1 MTVAE
6 LEADGKTAGEVALWH
21 FDEETGEWTK
31 LLTSYTIVDGIVYF
45 EAITNDFSPFAIIYE
60 DEPVEEPSDEPTE
73 EPSTPAPLFAVLAGL
88 GAAVVL
94 RRK

>member
-45 EAITNDFSPFAIIYE
+45 EAITYDFSPFAIIYE
-60 DEPVEEPSDEPTE
+60 ETPVDEPVEEPETPA
-73 EPSTPAPLFAVLAGL
+73 TPAPVLGVLAAL